1 MLPQDLENVVHS
13 YVDQFNAWESL
24 PDPKAIRRLVHR
36 SDADLIRRVCIAL
49 NTPQGLY
56 TEIRTRFES
65 NQTWLVSIPV
75 NIAMFKKLDKV
86 LARAVAQCWQTHAV
100 FWLFIQNP
108 RDIYYGCYTQI
119 FEGSL
124 LYQLLSIVTNED
136 FLQSDVTES
145 TTVYLG
151 TDGSRQ
157 QVAVFHLV

>member
-1 MLPQDLENVVHS
+1 MLPADLENVVHS
-13 YVDQFNAWESL
+13 YVDKFNTWESL
-24 PDPKAIRRLVHR
+24 PDPKAIRRLVHS

-49 NTPQGLY
+49 EMPHVLY

-75 NIAMFKKLDKV
+75 NVAMFTKLDKL
-86 LARAVAQCWQTHAV
+86 LARAVAHCWQTHAV

-108 RDIYYGCYTQI
+108 QNIYYGCYTQI
-119 FEGSL
+119 FEESL
-124 LYQLLSIVTNED
+124 LYQLLNIVTNQD
-136 FLQSDVTES
+136 FSNTSES